1 HHVLLWEEASLSL
14 RLGTVPKRNQLNL
27 TSQEVLDESERFLRD
42 FAHAVRDLG
51 LSSTRFV
58 PAVDAGGAM
67 QGLQTSQVAPLL
79 RLCDGQR
86 GLAEVI
92 AESPFRIFDTVRMIK
107 RLRDGGS
114 LVAQV
119 QAEAPAPALD
129 PAAHNGAQS
138 SMLGEWAMVPDLRG
152 VVGNRRG
159 PSRPLRP

>member
-14 RLGTVPKRNQLNL
+14 KLGTVPKRNQLNL

-51 LSSTRFV
+51 PSSTRFV
-58 PAVDAGGAM
+58 PAADAGGAM

-79 RLCDGQR
+79 RLCDGRR

-92 AESPFRIFDTVRMIK
+92 AESPFRIFDTVRMLK

-114 LVAQV
+114 LIAHVDAPVEAQ
-119 QAEAPAPALD
+119 APAP
-129 PAAHNGAQS
+129 AHNGAQTS
-138 SMLGEWAMVPDLRG
+138 
-152 VVGNRRG
+152 
-159 PSRPLRP
+159 